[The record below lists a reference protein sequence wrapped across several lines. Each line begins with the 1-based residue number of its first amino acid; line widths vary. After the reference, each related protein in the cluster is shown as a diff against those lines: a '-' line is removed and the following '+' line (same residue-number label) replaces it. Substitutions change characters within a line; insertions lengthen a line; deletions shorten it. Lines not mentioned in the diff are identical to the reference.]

1 MKASLGPRKQ
11 KKNKWLIPIT
21 ILLVALLIEIYFKEF
36 LYDSSRKSIIK
47 LQEKILD
54 SDGNQISKSSK
65 LFSRI
70 IQIIFY
76 IQNTNLLYFLI
87 CSLLYNFLNV
97 YKIFILYSSI
107 LLSNFFSS
115 IFSFIFHTPRPFM
128 VDSRIFPLG
137 FVCSEWGSPSR
148 EIVTIISFYLTLYH
162 ILTHNKYMEKL
173 KKLKIFIVIFLC
185 FLTICFLFLQFF
197 SGVVSFDQ
205 ILFSIFLGVFCYFL
219 IFSLL
224 NVDVDDPKQLYIL
237 IRFKML
243 YYLPINLFIGIF
255 LFILYTQ
262 ITNSEELAYYRS
274 NIELQIGK
282 SIDFDDIFSKYT
294 KNSKHFYML
303 DNGVICNIICFFCN
317 IPIILGLK
325 YEYFSIYKKN
335 FSTWAKNNFGT
346 YDALDNFS
354 IFNDYKFIEE
364 TQWYKTSI
372 IKTIIRIIL
381 NIILCI
387 LCLIPMIIPAKIEF
401 FMNNEIFFFIFYTGL
416 PLFLISFGNFYF
428 FKVIY
433 RLFGLTKKIR
443 D

>member
-11 KKNKWLIPIT
+11 KKNKWIIPIT
-21 ILLVALLIEIYFKEF
+21 TLLVSLLIELYFKDY
-36 LYDSSRKSIIK
+36 LYDKSRKTIIY

-54 SDGNQISKSSK
+54 SDRNKISKSSK

-76 IQNTNLLYFLI
+76 IQNTNLFYFLI
-87 CSLLYNFLNV
+87 CTLLYNFLNV

-107 LLSNFFSS
+107 LISNFFSS
-115 IFSFIFHTPRPFM
+115 IFCLIFHSPRPFM
-128 VDSRIFPLG
+128 VDSKILPLG

-162 ILTHNKYMEKL
+162 ILTQNKYMAKL
-173 KKLKIFIVIFLC
+173 KKLKIFITILLCVLTLC
-185 FLTICFLFLQFF
+185 FLLLQFF
-197 SGVVSFDQ
+197 SGVVSYDQ
-205 ILFSIFLGVFCYFL
+205 IIFSIFLGVFCYFL
-219 IFSLL
+219 MFSLL
-224 NVDVDDPKQLYIL
+224 SVDVNDPKQLYIF

-243 YYLPINLFIGIF
+243 YYLPINFFIGIF
-255 LFILYTQ
+255 LFILYHE
-262 ITNSEELAYYRS
+262 ITNNEELVYYS
-274 NIELQIGK
+274 NNINLQIGK

-294 KNSKHFYML
+294 KNSKEFFML
-303 DNGVICNIICFFCN
+303 NNGVISNITCFFCN

-325 YEYFSIYKKN
+325 TEYFSIYNKN
-335 FSTWAKNNFGT
+335 YSTWVKNNFSS
-346 YDALDNFS
+346 YNSLENFS
-354 IFNDYKFIEE
+354 IFNDYKYVEE
-364 TQWYKTSI
+364 SQWNKTSI
-372 IKTIIRIIL
+372 VKTIIRIIL

-387 LCLIPMIIPAKIEF
+387 LCLIPMIIPSKIEIFRNDFSF
-401 FMNNEIFFFIFYTGL
+401 FYFYTVL

-443 D
+443 E

>member
-11 KKNKWLIPIT
+11 KKNKWIIPIT
-21 ILLVALLIEIYFKEF
+21 TLLVSLLIELYFKDY
-36 LYDSSRKSIIK
+36 LYDKSRKTIIY

-54 SDGNQISKSSK
+54 SDGNKISKSSK

-76 IQNTNLLYFLI
+76 IQNTNLFYFLI
-87 CSLLYNFLNV
+87 CTLLYNFLNV

-107 LLSNFFSS
+107 LISNFFSS
-115 IFSFIFHTPRPFM
+115 IFCLIFHSPRPFM
-128 VDSRIFPLG
+128 VDSKILPLG

-162 ILTHNKYMEKL
+162 ILTQNKYMEKF
-173 KKLKIFIVIFLC
+173 KKLKIFIIILLCVLTLC
-185 FLTICFLFLQFF
+185 FLLLQFF
-197 SGVVSFDQ
+197 SGVVSYDQ
-205 ILFSIFLGVFCYFL
+205 IIFSIFLGVFCYFL
-219 IFSLL
+219 MFSLL
-224 NVDVDDPKQLYIL
+224 SVDVNDPKQLYIF

-243 YYLPINLFIGIF
+243 YYLPINFFIGIF
-255 LFILYTQ
+255 LFILYHE
-262 ITNSEELAYYRS
+262 ITNNEELVYYS
-274 NIELQIGK
+274 NNINLQIGK

-294 KNSKHFYML
+294 KNSKEFFML
-303 DNGVICNIICFFCN
+303 NNGVISNITCFFCN

-325 YEYFSIYKKN
+325 TEYFSIYNKN
-335 FSTWAKNNFGT
+335 YSTWVKNNFSS
-346 YDALDNFS
+346 YNSLENFS
-354 IFNDYKFIEE
+354 IFNDYKYVEE
-364 TQWYKTSI
+364 SQWNKTSI
-372 IKTIIRIIL
+372 VKTIIRIIL

-387 LCLIPMIIPAKIEF
+387 LCLIPMIIPSKIEIFRNDFSF
-401 FMNNEIFFFIFYTGL
+401 FYFYTVL

-443 D
+443 E

>member
-76 IQNTNLLYFLI
+76 IQNTNLFYFLI
-87 CSLLYNFLNV
+87 CTLLYNFLNV

-107 LLSNFFSS
+107 LISNFFSS
-115 IFSFIFHTPRPFM
+115 IFCLIFHSPRPFM
-128 VDSRIFPLG
+128 VDSKILPLG

-162 ILTHNKYMEKL
+162 ILTQNKYMEKF
-173 KKLKIFIVIFLC
+173 KKLKIFITILLCVLTLC
-185 FLTICFLFLQFF
+185 FLLLQFF
-197 SGVVSFDQ
+197 SGVVSYDQ
-205 ILFSIFLGVFCYFL
+205 IIFSIFLGVFCYFL
-219 IFSLL
+219 MFSLL
-224 NVDVDDPKQLYIL
+224 SVDVNDPKQLYIF

-243 YYLPINLFIGIF
+243 YYLPINFFIGIF
-255 LFILYTQ
+255 LFILYHE
-262 ITNSEELAYYRS
+262 ITNNEELVYYS
-274 NIELQIGK
+274 NNINLQIGK

-294 KNSKHFYML
+294 KNSKEFFML
-303 DNGVICNIICFFCN
+303 NNGVISNITCFFCN

-325 YEYFSIYKKN
+325 TEYFSIYNKN
-335 FSTWAKNNFGT
+335 YSTWVKNNFSS
-346 YDALDNFS
+346 YNSLENFS
-354 IFNDYKFIEE
+354 IFNDYKYVEE
-364 TQWYKTSI
+364 SQWNKTSI
-372 IKTIIRIIL
+372 VKTIIRIIL

-387 LCLIPMIIPAKIEF
+387 LCLIPMIIPSKIEIFRNDFSF
-401 FMNNEIFFFIFYTGL
+401 FYFYTVL

-443 D
+443 E

>member
-11 KKNKWLIPIT
+11 KKNKWIIPIT
-21 ILLVALLIEIYFKEF
+21 TLLVSLLIELYFKDY
-36 LYDSSRKSIIK
+36 LYDKSRKTIIY

-54 SDGNQISKSSK
+54 SDGNKISKSSK

-76 IQNTNLLYFLI
+76 IQNTNLFYFLI
-87 CSLLYNFLNV
+87 CTLLYNFLNV

-107 LLSNFFSS
+107 LISNFFSS
-115 IFSFIFHTPRPFM
+115 IFCLIFHSPRPFM
-128 VDSRIFPLG
+128 VDSKILPLG

-162 ILTHNKYMEKL
+162 ILTQNKYMEKF
-173 KKLKIFIVIFLC
+173 KKLKIFITILLCVLTLC
-185 FLTICFLFLQFF
+185 FLLLQFF
-197 SGVVSFDQ
+197 SGVVSYDQ
-205 ILFSIFLGVFCYFL
+205 IIFSIFLGVFCYFL
-219 IFSLL
+219 MFSLL
-224 NVDVDDPKQLYIL
+224 SVDVNDPKQLYIF

-243 YYLPINLFIGIF
+243 YYLPINFFIGIF
-255 LFILYTQ
+255 LFILYHE
-262 ITNSEELAYYRS
+262 ITNNEELVYYS
-274 NIELQIGK
+274 NNINLQIGK

-294 KNSKHFYML
+294 KNSKEFFML
-303 DNGVICNIICFFCN
+303 NNGVISNITCFFCN

-325 YEYFSIYKKN
+325 TEYFSIYNKN
-335 FSTWAKNNFGT
+335 YSTWVKNNFSS
-346 YDALDNFS
+346 YNSLENFS
-354 IFNDYKFIEE
+354 IFNDYKYVEE
-364 TQWYKTSI
+364 SQWNKTSI
-372 IKTIIRIIL
+372 VKTIIRIIL

-387 LCLIPMIIPAKIEF
+387 LCLIPMIIPSKIEIFRNDFSF
-401 FMNNEIFFFIFYTGL
+401 FYFYTVL

>member
-11 KKNKWLIPIT
+11 KKNKWIIPIT
-21 ILLVALLIEIYFKEF
+21 TLLVSLLIELYFKDY
-36 LYDSSRKSIIK
+36 LYDKSRKTIIY

-54 SDGNQISKSSK
+54 SDGNKISKSSK

-76 IQNTNLLYFLI
+76 IQNTNLFYFLI
-87 CSLLYNFLNV
+87 CTLLYNSLNV

-107 LLSNFFSS
+107 LISNFFSS
-115 IFSFIFHTPRPFM
+115 IFCLIFHSPRPFM
-128 VDSRIFPLG
+128 VDSKILPLG

-162 ILTHNKYMEKL
+162 ILTQNKYMEKF
-173 KKLKIFIVIFLC
+173 KKLKIFITILLCVLTLC
-185 FLTICFLFLQFF
+185 FLLLQFF
-197 SGVVSFDQ
+197 SGVVSYDQ
-205 ILFSIFLGVFCYFL
+205 IIFSIFLGVFCYFL
-219 IFSLL
+219 MFSLL
-224 NVDVDDPKQLYIL
+224 SVDVNDPKQLYIF

-243 YYLPINLFIGIF
+243 YYLPINFFIGIF
-255 LFILYTQ
+255 LFILYHE
-262 ITNSEELAYYRS
+262 ITNNEELVYYS
-274 NIELQIGK
+274 NNINLQIGK

-294 KNSKHFYML
+294 KNSKEFFML
-303 DNGVICNIICFFCN
+303 NNGVISNITCFFCN

-325 YEYFSIYKKN
+325 TEYFSIYNKN
-335 FSTWAKNNFGT
+335 YSTWVKNNFSS
-346 YDALDNFS
+346 YNSLENFS
-354 IFNDYKFIEE
+354 IFNDYKYVEE
-364 TQWYKTSI
+364 SQWNKTSI
-372 IKTIIRIIL
+372 VKTIIRIIL

-387 LCLIPMIIPAKIEF
+387 LCLIPMIIPSKIEIFRNDFSF
-401 FMNNEIFFFIFYTGL
+401 FYFYTVL

-443 D
+443 E

>member
-11 KKNKWLIPIT
+11 KKNKWIIPIT
-21 ILLVALLIEIYFKEF
+21 TLLVSLLIELYFKDY
-36 LYDSSRKSIIK
+36 LYDKSRKTIIY

-54 SDGNQISKSSK
+54 SDGNKISKSSK

-76 IQNTNLLYFLI
+76 IQNTNLFYFLI
-87 CSLLYNFLNV
+87 CTLLYNFLNV

-107 LLSNFFSS
+107 LISNFFSS
-115 IFSFIFHTPRPFM
+115 IFCLIFHSPRPFM
-128 VDSRIFPLG
+128 VDSKILPLG

-162 ILTHNKYMEKL
+162 ILTQNKYMEKF
-173 KKLKIFIVIFLC
+173 KKLKIFITILLCVLTLC
-185 FLTICFLFLQFF
+185 FLLLQFF
-197 SGVVSFDQ
+197 SGVVSYDQ
-205 ILFSIFLGVFCYFL
+205 IIFSIFLGVFCYFL
-219 IFSLL
+219 MFSLL
-224 NVDVDDPKQLYIL
+224 SVDVNDPKQLYIF

-243 YYLPINLFIGIF
+243 YYLPINFFIGIF
-255 LFILYTQ
+255 LFILYHE
-262 ITNSEELAYYRS
+262 ITNNEELVYYS
-274 NIELQIGK
+274 NNINLQIGK

-294 KNSKHFYML
+294 KNSKEFFML
-303 DNGVICNIICFFCN
+303 NNGVISNITCFFCN

-325 YEYFSIYKKN
+325 TEYFSIYNKN
-335 FSTWAKNNFGT
+335 FSTWSKNNFSS
-346 YDALDNFS
+346 YNSLENFS
-354 IFNDYKFIEE
+354 IFNDYKYVEE
-364 TQWYKTSI
+364 SQWNKTSI
-372 IKTIIRIIL
+372 VKTIIRIIL

-387 LCLIPMIIPAKIEF
+387 LCLIPMIIPSKIEIFRNDFSF
-401 FMNNEIFFFIFYTGL
+401 FYFYTVL

-443 D
+443 E

>member
-11 KKNKWLIPIT
+11 KKNKWIIPIT
-21 ILLVALLIEIYFKEF
+21 TLLVSLLIELYFKDY
-36 LYDSSRKSIIK
+36 LYDRSRKTIIN

-54 SDGNQISKSSK
+54 SDRNKISKSSK

-76 IQNTNLLYFLI
+76 IQNTNLFYFLI
-87 CSLLYNFLNV
+87 CTLLYNFLNV

-107 LLSNFFSS
+107 LISNFFSS
-115 IFSFIFHTPRPFM
+115 IFCLIFHSPRPFM
-128 VDSRIFPLG
+128 VDSKILPLG

-162 ILTHNKYMEKL
+162 ILTQNKYMEKF
-173 KKLKIFIVIFLC
+173 KKLKIFIIILLCVLTLC
-185 FLTICFLFLQFF
+185 FLLLQFF
-197 SGVVSFDQ
+197 SGVVSYDQ
-205 ILFSIFLGVFCYFL
+205 IIFSIFLGVFCYFL
-219 IFSLL
+219 MFSLL
-224 NVDVDDPKQLYIL
+224 SVDVNDPKQLYIF

-243 YYLPINLFIGIF
+243 YYLPINFFIGIF
-255 LFILYTQ
+255 LFILYHE
-262 ITNSEELAYYRS
+262 ITNNEELVYYS
-274 NIELQIGK
+274 NNINLQIGK

-294 KNSKHFYML
+294 KNSKEFFML
-303 DNGVICNIICFFCN
+303 NNGVICNIICFFCN

-325 YEYFSIYKKN
+325 TEYFSIYNKN
-335 FSTWAKNNFGT
+335 YSTWVKNNFSS
-346 YDALDNFS
+346 YNSLENFS
-354 IFNDYKFIEE
+354 IFNDYKYVEE
-364 TQWYKTSI
+364 SQWNKTSI
-372 IKTIIRIIL
+372 VKTIIRIIL

-387 LCLIPMIIPAKIEF
+387 LCLIPMIIPSKIEIFRNDFSF
-401 FMNNEIFFFIFYTGL
+401 FYFYTVL

-443 D
+443 E

>member
-11 KKNKWLIPIT
+11 KKNKWIIPIT
-21 ILLVALLIEIYFKEF
+21 TLLVSLLIELYFKDY
-36 LYDSSRKSIIK
+36 LYDKSRKTIIY

-54 SDGNQISKSSK
+54 SDGNKISKSSK

-76 IQNTNLLYFLI
+76 IQNTNLFYFLI
-87 CSLLYNFLNV
+87 CTLLYNFLNV

-107 LLSNFFSS
+107 LISNFFSS
-115 IFSFIFHTPRPFM
+115 IFCLIFHSPRPFM
-128 VDSRIFPLG
+128 VDSKILPLG

-162 ILTHNKYMEKL
+162 ILTQNKYMEKF
-173 KKLKIFIVIFLC
+173 KKLKIFIIILLCVLTLC
-185 FLTICFLFLQFF
+185 FLLLQFF
-197 SGVVSFDQ
+197 SGVVSYDQ
-205 ILFSIFLGVFCYFL
+205 IIFSIFLGVFCYFL
-219 IFSLL
+219 MFSLL
-224 NVDVDDPKQLYIL
+224 SVDVNDPKQLYIF

-243 YYLPINLFIGIF
+243 YYLPINFFIGIF
-255 LFILYTQ
+255 LFILYHE
-262 ITNSEELAYYRS
+262 ITNNEELVYYS
-274 NIELQIGK
+274 NNINLQIGK

-294 KNSKHFYML
+294 KNSKEFFML
-303 DNGVICNIICFFCN
+303 NNGVISNITCFFCN

-325 YEYFSIYKKN
+325 TEYFSIYNKN
-335 FSTWAKNNFGT
+335 YSTWAKNNFSS
-346 YDALDNFS
+346 YNSLENFS
-354 IFNDYKFIEE
+354 IFNDYKYVEE
-364 TQWYKTSI
+364 SQWNKTSI
-372 IKTIIRIIL
+372 VKTIIRIIL

-387 LCLIPMIIPAKIEF
+387 LCLIPMIIPSKIEIFRNDFSF
-401 FMNNEIFFFIFYTGL
+401 FYFYTVL

-443 D
+443 E

>member
-11 KKNKWLIPIT
+11 KKNKWIIPIT
-21 ILLVALLIEIYFKEF
+21 ALLISLLIELYFKDY
-36 LYDSSRKSIIK
+36 LYDRSRKTIIN

-54 SDGNQISKSSK
+54 SDRNKISKSSK

-76 IQNTNLLYFLI
+76 IQNTNLFYFLI
-87 CSLLYNFLNV
+87 CTLLYNFLNV

-107 LLSNFFSS
+107 LISNFFSS
-115 IFSFIFHTPRPFM
+115 IFCLIFHSPRPFM
-128 VDSRIFPLG
+128 VDSKILPLG

-162 ILTHNKYMEKL
+162 ILTQNKYMAKL
-173 KKLKIFIVIFLC
+173 KKLKIFIIILLCVLTLC
-185 FLTICFLFLQFF
+185 FLLLQFF
-197 SGVVSFDQ
+197 SGVVSYDQ
-205 ILFSIFLGVFCYFL
+205 IFFSIFLGVFCYFL
-219 IFSLL
+219 MFSLL
-224 NVDVDDPKQLYIL
+224 SVDVNDPKQLYIF

-243 YYLPINLFIGIF
+243 YYLPINFFIGIF
-255 LFILYTQ
+255 LFILYHE
-262 ITNSEELAYYRS
+262 ITNNEELVYYS
-274 NIELQIGK
+274 NNINLQIGK

-294 KNSKHFYML
+294 KNSKEFFML
-303 DNGVICNIICFFCN
+303 NNGVISNITCFFCN

-325 YEYFSIYKKN
+325 TEYFSIYNKN
-335 FSTWAKNNFGT
+335 YSTWVKNNFSS
-346 YDALDNFS
+346 YNSLENFS
-354 IFNDYKFIEE
+354 IFNDYKYVEE
-364 TQWYKTSI
+364 SQWNKTSI
-372 IKTIIRIIL
+372 VKTIIRIIL

-387 LCLIPMIIPAKIEF
+387 LCLIPMIIPSKIEF
-401 FMNNEIFFFIFYTGL
+401 LRNDISFFIFYTAL

-443 D
+443 E

>member
-224 NVDVDDPKQLYIL
+224 NVDVDDPKQLYII

-243 YYLPINLFIGIF
+243 YYLPINFFIGVF
-255 LFILYTQ
+255 LFILYSY
-262 ITNSEELAYYRS
+262 ITNKEEIDYYSE
-274 NIELQIGK
+274 NIKLQIKK
-282 SIDFDDIFSKYT
+282 SIDFDDIFSKYSQY
-294 KNSKHFYML
+294 SKYFFTL
-303 DNGVICNIICFFCN
+303 DNGVICNIICFYCN

-325 YEYFSIYKKN
+325 TEYFSIYNKN
-335 FSTWAKNNFGT
+335 FNTWARNNFGT

-354 IFNDYKFIEE
+354 IFNDYKFIED
-364 TQWYKTSI
+364 TQWNKTSI

-387 LCLIPMIIPAKIEF
+387 LCLLPLIIPSKIEIF
-401 FMNNEIFFFIFYTGL
+401 RNFEIFFLFFILLYL
-416 PLFLISFGNFYF
+416 YF
-428 FKVIY
+428 
-433 RLFGLTKKIR
+433 
-443 D
+443 

>member
-11 KKNKWLIPIT
+11 KKNKWIIPIT
-21 ILLVALLIEIYFKEF
+21 ALLISLLIELYFKDY
-36 LYDSSRKSIIK
+36 LYDRSRKTIIN

-54 SDGNQISKSSK
+54 SDRNKISKSSK

-76 IQNTNLLYFLI
+76 IQNTNLFYFLI
-87 CSLLYNFLNV
+87 CTLLYNFLNV

-107 LLSNFFSS
+107 LISNFFSS
-115 IFSFIFHTPRPFM
+115 IFCLIFHSPRPFM
-128 VDSRIFPLG
+128 VDSKILPLG

-162 ILTHNKYMEKL
+162 ILTQNKYMEKF
-173 KKLKIFIVIFLC
+173 KKLKIFITILLCVLTLC
-185 FLTICFLFLQFF
+185 FLLLQFF
-197 SGVVSFDQ
+197 SGVVSYDQ
-205 ILFSIFLGVFCYFL
+205 IIFSIFLGVFCYFL
-219 IFSLL
+219 MFSLL
-224 NVDVDDPKQLYIL
+224 SVDVNDPKQLYIF

-243 YYLPINLFIGIF
+243 YYLPINFFIGIF
-255 LFILYTQ
+255 LFILYHE
-262 ITNSEELAYYRS
+262 ITNNEELVYYS
-274 NIELQIGK
+274 NNINLQIGK

-294 KNSKHFYML
+294 KDSKEFFML
-303 DNGVICNIICFFCN
+303 NNGVISNITCFFCN

-325 YEYFSIYKKN
+325 TEYFSIYNKN
-335 FSTWAKNNFGT
+335 YSTWVKNNFSS
-346 YDALDNFS
+346 YNSLENFS
-354 IFNDYKFIEE
+354 IFNDYKYVEE
-364 TQWYKTSI
+364 SQWNKTSI
-372 IKTIIRIIL
+372 VKTIIRIIL

-387 LCLIPMIIPAKIEF
+387 LCLIPMIIPSKIEF
-401 FMNNEIFFFIFYTGL
+401 LRNDISFFIFYTAL

-443 D
+443 E

>member
-11 KKNKWLIPIT
+11 KKNKWIIPIT
-21 ILLVALLIEIYFKEF
+21 TLLVSLLIELYFKDY
-36 LYDSSRKSIIK
+36 LYDKSRKTIIY

-54 SDGNQISKSSK
+54 SDGNKISKSSK

-76 IQNTNLLYFLI
+76 IQNTNLFYFLI
-87 CSLLYNFLNV
+87 CTLLYNFLNV

-107 LLSNFFSS
+107 LISNFFSS
-115 IFSFIFHTPRPFM
+115 IFCLIFHSPRPFM
-128 VDSRIFPLG
+128 VDSKILPLG

-162 ILTHNKYMEKL
+162 ILTQNKYMEKF
-173 KKLKIFIVIFLC
+173 KKLKIFITILLCVLTLC
-185 FLTICFLFLQFF
+185 FLLLQFF
-197 SGVVSFDQ
+197 SGVVSYDQ
-205 ILFSIFLGVFCYFL
+205 IIFSIFLGVFCYFL
-219 IFSLL
+219 MFSLL
-224 NVDVDDPKQLYIL
+224 SVDVNDPKQLYIF

-243 YYLPINLFIGIF
+243 YYLPINFFIGIF
-255 LFILYTQ
+255 LFILYHE
-262 ITNSEELAYYRS
+262 ITNNEELVYYS
-274 NIELQIGK
+274 NNINLQIGK

-294 KNSKHFYML
+294 KNSKEFFML
-303 DNGVICNIICFFCN
+303 NNGVISNITCFFCN

-325 YEYFSIYKKN
+325 TEYFSIYNKN
-335 FSTWAKNNFGT
+335 YSTWVKNNFSS
-346 YDALDNFS
+346 YNSLENFS
-354 IFNDYKFIEE
+354 IFNDYKYVEE
-364 TQWYKTSI
+364 SQWNKTSI
-372 IKTIIRIIL
+372 VKTIIRIIL

-387 LCLIPMIIPAKIEF
+387 LCLIPMIIPSKIEIFRNDFSF
-401 FMNNEIFFFIFYTGL
+401 FYFYTVL

-443 D
+443 E